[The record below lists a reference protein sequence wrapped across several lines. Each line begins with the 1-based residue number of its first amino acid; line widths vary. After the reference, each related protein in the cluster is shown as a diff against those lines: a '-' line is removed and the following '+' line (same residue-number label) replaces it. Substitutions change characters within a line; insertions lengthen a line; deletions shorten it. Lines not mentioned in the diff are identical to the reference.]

1 MIKGLPMDYR
11 GIAAEWRNAQPE
23 HRAQRGIVLIW
34 EGQVYGWKEK
44 LRDACHER
52 PNAIA
57 VDADGHVYKADG
69 GNDNQ
74 GAAMWVVAD

>member
-1 MIKGLPMDYR
+1 M
-11 GIAAEWRNAQPE
+11 
-23 HRAQRGIVLIW
+23 LIW
-34 EGQVYGWKEK
+34 EGQVYGWKDK
-44 LRDACHER
+44 LREACHER

-74 GAAMWVVAD
+74 GAAMWVVVD